1 MVSTPVPSPFMAA
14 VRNRPLMILAAGHFT
29 VDMYSGILPVLYPL
43 LTGRFN
49 LDLASV
55 GLVSL
60 AYSGS
65 ASLSQPFFGWI
76 ADRFGTRFTGAALA
90 WTGILFATIGFAPTY
105 SLLLVMATL
114 AGFGSGAF
122 HPFGAVNANA
132 VIPDHQKNT
141 AMSIYATGGTIGVA
155 AGPIV
160 GALLFATFGMEGT
173 AVMLLP
179 GVSIAIWLLFAMK
192 SGQFNGAEMRTTRAI
207 GHLGPIPYRIL
218 AVIVAVMMLRA
229 MPIFGMHSFIPI
241 WYQSLGYG
249 PSFYGPLA
257 TTVVLASAVGAIGAG
272 NLADAHGRRSVI
284 LWSLILT
291 IPAIWLFAQFPGPWG
306 FATGALV
313 GLLAASTTPLLLV
326 MSQQLMR
333 GRAGVASGL
342 ILGLGFIAGAIGTPI
357 VGALADAF
365 GMQNAI
371 RSMLVVVVGTIGIAW
386 MLPTEARLL
395 SAADQ
400 SFRVNRTVTPESS
413 AAPRHSP

>member
-1 MVSTPVPSPFMAA
+1 MVASSATSPFIAA
-14 VRNRPLMILAAGHFT
+14 IRNRPLMILAAGHFT
-29 VDMYSGILPVLYPL
+29 VDMYSGILPVLYPF

-49 LDLASV
+49 LDLKSV

-76 ADRFGTRFTGAALA
+76 ADRYGTRFTGAALA
-90 WTGILFATIGFAPTY
+90 WTGILFAFIGFAPTFP
-105 SLLLVMATL
+105 LLLLMATL

-141 AMSIYATGGTIGVA
+141 AMSVYATGGTIGVA
-155 AGPIV
+155 VGPII
-160 GALLFATFGMEGT
+160 GAVLFAVFGMEGT
-173 AVMLLP
+173 AIMLLP
-179 GVSIAIWLLFAMK
+179 GVTIAVWLLRAMR
-192 SGQFNGAEMRTTRAI
+192 SGQFNGAEMRTSRAR
-207 GHLGPIPYRIL
+207 GRPGPVPYRL
-218 AVIVAVMMLRA
+218 LSVIVSVMMLRA
-229 MPIFGMHSFIPI
+229 MPIFGMQSFIPL
-241 WYQSLGYG
+241 WYADIGYG

-272 NLADAHGRRSVI
+272 NLADALGRRAVI
-284 LWSLILT
+284 LWSLVLT
-291 IPAIWLFAQFPGPWG
+291 VPAIWLFAEFPGRWG
-306 FATGALV
+306 FLTGALV

-357 VGALADAF
+357 LGALADAF

-371 RSMLVVVVGTIGIAW
+371 RSMLVVVIATIGVAW
-386 MLPTEARLL
+386 LLPSEERLRTA
-395 SAADQ
+395 SDR
-400 SFRVNRTVTPESS
+400 SFRAGRPTAKDSP
-413 AAPRHSP
+413 APTS

>member
-1 MVSTPVPSPFMAA
+1 MAA

-43 LTGRFN
+43 LTGRFG

-76 ADRFGTRFTGAALA
+76 ADRYGTRFTGAALA
-90 WTGILFATIGFAPTY
+90 WTGTLFAVIGFAPTY
-105 SLLLVMATL
+105 SLLLLMATL

-160 GALLFATFGMEGT
+160 GAVLFATFGMEGT

-179 GVSIAIWLLFAMK
+179 GVSIAIWLLLAMQ
-192 SGQFNGAEMRTTRAI
+192 SGQFNGGELRTARVNAR
-207 GHLGPIPYRIL
+207 LGPIPYRIL
-218 AVIVAVMMLRA
+218 GIIVAVMMLRA
-229 MPIFGMHSFIPI
+229 MPIFGMQSFIPL
-241 WYQSLGYG
+241 WYESLGYG

-272 NLADAHGRRSVI
+272 NLADAYGRRSVI
-284 LWSLILT
+284 LWSLVLT
-291 IPAIWLFAQFPGPWG
+291 IPAIWLFAEFPGPWG

-357 VGALADAF
+357 LGALADAF

-371 RSMLVVVVGTIGIAW
+371 RSMLVIVIATIGVGW
-386 MLPTEARLL
+386 MLPSEAELRRA
-395 SAADQ
+395 SDK
-400 SFRVNRTVTPESS
+400 SFVVKR
-413 AAPRHSP
+413 AAPSDSPAPTS

>member
-1 MVSTPVPSPFMAA
+1 MASTSATSPFLAA
-14 VRNRPLMILAAGHFT
+14 VHNRPLMILAAGHFT
-29 VDMYSGILPVLYPL
+29 VDMYSGILPVLYPF
-43 LTGRFN
+43 LTGRFD
-49 LDLASV
+49 LDLKSV

-76 ADRFGTRFTGAALA
+76 ADRHGTRFTGAALA
-90 WTGILFATIGFAPTY
+90 WTGILFAFIGFAPTFP
-105 SLLLVMATL
+105 LLLLMATL

-155 AGPIV
+155 VGPII
-160 GALLFATFGMEGT
+160 GALLFAAFGMEGT
-173 AVMLLP
+173 AIMLLP
-179 GVSIAIWLLFAMK
+179 GVSIAAWLLLAMR
-192 SGQFNGAEMRTTRAI
+192 SGQFNATEMRSSRAS
-207 GHLGPIPYRIL
+207 GRTGPVPYRML

-229 MPIFGMHSFIPI
+229 MPIFGMQSFIPL
-241 WYQSLGYG
+241 WYAEIGYG

-257 TTVVLASAVGAIGAG
+257 TTVVLASAVGALGAG
-272 NLADAHGRRSVI
+272 NLADAFGRRSVI
-284 LWSLILT
+284 IWSLVLT
-291 IPAIWLFAQFPGPWG
+291 VPAIWLFAEFPGPWG
-306 FATGALV
+306 FLTGALV

-342 ILGLGFIAGAIGTPI
+342 ILGLGFIAGAIGTP
-357 VGALADAF
+357 VLGALADAF

-371 RSMLVVVVGTIGIAW
+371 RSMLVVVIATIGIAW
-386 MLPTEARLL
+386 LLPSEEHLRT
-395 SAADQ
+395 AADR
-400 SFRVNRTVTPESS
+400 SFRTERPAPSDSPATSS
-413 AAPRHSP
+413 